1 MKCSSIHVSTS
12 YEIYEDRNGKIVV
25 SEYCNLR
32 SLADEITMSKNKGIE
47 KLKAIAIIKQIV
59 NGLSVIR
66 AYIQHIHKQCGIIHK
81 NLKAKNILIQDGIY
95 KLIDFG
101 LPDLDS

>member
-1 MKCSSIHVSTS
+1 MKCSSIHVLTS

-66 AYIQHIHKQCGIIHK
+66 AIFSISINSVESFTKISR
-81 NLKAKNILIQDGIY
+81 LKIY
-95 KLIDFG
+95 
-101 LPDLDS
+101 